1 MFYPHTPRNDSECI
15 YHRGIW
21 RLGVYALVPLF
32 SCPLVPNPCVSDT
45 LSKSTSEESRASN
58 TPKLKGQRLIRKPPP
73 ASLSLSPAIAPT
85 ASFLSG
91 SSEGCTPESV
101 LFSGPWRLSS
111 STDFRRFYP
120 PAFLWL
126 VFLTF
131 RTAVKLPQT
140 VIRRIFLTK
149 PYKFLPL
156 ILLQGKRPNLVWR
169 FLGCHWQCEWFCTCL
184 FCVRSTC
191 VR

>member
-1 MFYPHTPRNDSECI
+1 MAFRSLRTCT
-15 YHRGIW
+15 
-21 RLGVYALVPLF
+21 PLF
-32 SCPLVPNPCVSDT
+32 LSSSTQPLRKRYSLEINQ
-45 LSKSTSEESRASN
+45 SRASN

-169 FLGCHWQCEWFCTCL
+169 FLGCHRQCEWFCTYCL
-184 FCVRSTC
+184 HTRYGGHTIPA
-191 VR
+191 